1 MQLLSAFA
9 VSSDAKKS
17 ADHNFC
23 ACCRCTCG
31 VVGVSK
37 DSVALGGAASCMCLS
52 CVTVVST
59 DYRDSIMTLIGIS
72 MVGLVGGSKI
82 VGSCGVVVVVG
93 V

>member
-1 MQLLSAFA
+1 M
-9 VSSDAKKS
+9 
-17 ADHNFC
+17 
-23 ACCRCTCG
+23 
-31 VVGVSK
+31 
-37 DSVALGGAASCMCLS
+37 
-52 CVTVVST
+52 TVVST